1 MHERDFYLYSWRSIG
16 AGITITAFAFA
27 LDVLNSK
34 HKKGDK

>member
-1 MHERDFYLYSWRSIG
+1 MSEIFIFIVGVVFG

-34 HKKGDK
+34 HKKGEED